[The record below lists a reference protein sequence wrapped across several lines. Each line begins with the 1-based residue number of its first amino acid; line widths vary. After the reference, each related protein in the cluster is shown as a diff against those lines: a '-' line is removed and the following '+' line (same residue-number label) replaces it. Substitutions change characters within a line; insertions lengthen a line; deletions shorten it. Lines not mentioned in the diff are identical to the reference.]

1 MRFIVCA
8 VAAAGLLTA
17 CAHNNN
23 DMAAADTGMAAPVS
37 DTAADTAPAPA
48 PEPMPA
54 PEPAPAPTPAPS
66 TGERG

>member
-17 CAHNNN
+17 CASNN
-23 DMAAADTGMAAPVS
+23 DEMAADTGTASSVS
-37 DTAADTAPAPA
+37 ATTSDSASTMPADTGATTGATTS
-48 PEPMPA
+48 
-54 PEPAPAPTPAPS
+54 TPAPDTR

>member
-17 CAHNNN
+17 CASNN
-23 DMAAADTGMAAPVS
+23 DQMAADTGSAAPV
-37 DTAADTAPAPA
+37 ADTAPSTAETMPAPA
-48 PEPMPA
+48 PEPT
-54 PEPAPAPTPAPS
+54 PAPAPTPAPS

>member
-17 CAHNNN
+17 CAHNND
-23 DMAAADTGMAAPVS
+23 DMATADTGAAAPV
-37 DTAADTAPAPA
+37 ADTAPAAA
-48 PEPMPA
+48 PEPTPMPEPA
-54 PEPAPAPTPAPS
+54 PAPAPTPAPS